1 MIKMKKSILVL
12 SLMLLTSIAFSQ
24 KFTLGPLAGFNSS
37 KLTTNYPELK
47 EEAKA
52 NFLFGAFLRFGEKV
66 YLQPEVIYT
75 TKGGVFSNDL
85 GTGGKQTVKLSQLEI
100 PAMIGFRLINI
111 GIANIRVM
119 GGPMAGIVMN
129 KEVTVNEFVN
139 DPIPEASF
147 KDLQWA
153 MQIGA
158 GVDILF
164 LTLDVRYEIGLNNI
178 YEAPSG
184 KEEYDFK
191 NNLWRVSLGWKI
203 L

>member
-178 YEAPSG
+178 YEAPPG